1 ARLSEALINNG
12 ELEKAEKVLDLAM
25 EKMPVKYFEYYSL
38 LEPYII
44 GYYELNRPEKA
55 RKVYEEVSRI
65 YQEHLLYYS
74 GFKFERQ
81 RRIADDII
89 TDMERYRSLVR
100 YVAMYDDEEFAR
112 AEAKKFND
120 YLKLFRHFYSPDEAL
135 DIDKE
140 LISNPDIDMPID
152 SSLLEQMNLERSQKI
167 DMEAPLHP

>member
-1 ARLSEALINNG
+1 
-12 ELEKAEKVLDLAM
+12 
-25 EKMPVKYFEYYSL
+25 
-38 LEPYII
+38 
-44 GYYELNRPEKA
+44 
-55 RKVYEEVSRI
+55 
-65 YQEHLLYYS
+65 
-74 GFKFERQ
+74 
-81 RRIADDII
+81 
-89 TDMERYRSLVR
+89 MERYRSLVR